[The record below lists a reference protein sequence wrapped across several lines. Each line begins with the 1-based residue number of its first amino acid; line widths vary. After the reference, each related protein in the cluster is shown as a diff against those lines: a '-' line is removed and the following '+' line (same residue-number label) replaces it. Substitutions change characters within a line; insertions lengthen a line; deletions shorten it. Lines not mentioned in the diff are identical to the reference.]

1 LLRNP
6 KLVLLLAVIMSGSVW
21 LYVQRVLIPYQEAD
35 ATAHGRPRGIL
46 SDLYPRWTGTRE
58 LLLHHR
64 DPYSPEVTRE
74 IQIGYYGRIL
84 DPNRPEDPKDEQRFA
99 YPIYVVFLLAPVA
112 ALPFPI
118 VNAVF
123 FWLLGIVAGLSVVLW
138 LRVLRWQ
145 PSRTTL
151 AILLLLTLGSFG
163 VVQGMK
169 LQQLS
174 LLVGGLIAS
183 GMALLVGGQ
192 LFLAGVV
199 LALATIKPQLMV
211 LLTLWLML
219 WVLGNWRER
228 QSLFW
233 GFTLSLILLVVG
245 GEYLLPGWI
254 GRFADGVVAYEHY
267 TGGGSL
273 LDVLT
278 TRTGGTLLTIFLLLG
293 TAAVCWRLR
302 RVPADSPAFNLAT
315 ALVLAVTV
323 VVVPMTAPYNQ
334 ILLLPA
340 VFLVVRSWQALW
352 QKTIL
357 SRAICS
363 VAALIVFWPGLASL
377 VLLLASL
384 VLPATSVQQ
393 AWAVPLWTSLFVPL
407 AILSLLASLLAR
419 ALQAEADNGLE
430 VGLSLR
436 AKKPAAR

>member
-1 LLRNP
+1 
-6 KLVLLLAVIMSGSVW
+6 
-21 LYVQRVLIPYQEAD
+21 
-35 ATAHGRPRGIL
+35 
-46 SDLYPRWTGTRE
+46 
-58 LLLHHR
+58 
-64 DPYSPEVTRE
+64 
-74 IQIGYYGRIL
+74 
-84 DPNRPEDPKDEQRFA
+84 
-99 YPIYVVFLLAPVA
+99 
-112 ALPFPI
+112 
-118 VNAVF
+118 
-123 FWLLGIVAGLSVVLW
+123 
-138 LRVLRWQ
+138 VLRWQ
-145 PSRTTL
+145 PSRTTF

-174 LLVGGLIAS
+174 LLVGGLVAA
-183 GMALLVGGQ
+183 GMFLLAGGQ

-228 QSLFW
+228 QRLFW
-233 GFTLSLILLVVG
+233 GFTVSLILLFVG

-302 RVPADSPAFNLAT
+302 HAAAGSAAFNLAT

-340 VFLVVRSWQALW
+340 IFLVVRSWKALW

-357 SRAICS
+357 SRVLCS

-377 VLLLASL
+377 ALLLASL

-393 AWAVPLWTSLFVPL
+393 AWAVPLWMSLFVPL
-407 AILSLLASLLAR
+407 AILPLLDSLLASTLH
-419 ALQAEADNGLE
+419 AEADNGLE
-430 VGLSLR
+430 AGLSLR
-436 AKKPAAR
+436 VKKPATR

>member
-1 LLRNP
+1 MRNP
-6 KLVLLLAVIMSGSVW
+6 KFAFLLALIMSGSVW
-21 LYVQRVLIPYQEAD
+21 FYVQRVLIPYQEAD
-35 ATAHGRPRGIL
+35 AAAHGRPRGIL
-46 SDLYPRWTGTRE
+46 SDLYPRWLGTRE

-74 IQIGYYGRIL
+74 IQIGYYGRLL

-99 YPIYVVFLLAPVA
+99 YPVYVIFLLAPAA

-118 VNAVF
+118 VQAVF
-123 FWLLGIVAGLSVVLW
+123 FWVLGIVTALSVVLW

-145 PSRTTL
+145 PSGTTL

-163 VVQGMK
+163 VVQGIK

-174 LLVGGLIAS
+174 LLVGGLIAA
-183 GMALLVGGQ
+183 GVALLVRGQ

-199 LALATIKPQLMV
+199 LVLATIKPQLML
-211 LLTLWLML
+211 LLTVWLML

-228 QSLFW
+228 QPLFW
-233 GFTLSLILLVVG
+233 GFTASLVLLVGG
-245 GEYLLPGWI
+245 GEYLLPGWL
-254 GRFADGVVAYEHY
+254 GRFAGGVAAYEHY

-278 TRTGGTLLTIFLLLG
+278 TRTGGTLLTILSLLG

-334 ILLLPA
+334 VLLLPA
-340 VFLVVRSWQALW
+340 VFLVVRSWKDLW
-352 QKTIL
+352 QKTVL
-357 SRAICS
+357 SRAICGL
-363 VAALIVFWPGLASL
+363 AAVIVFWPGLESFG
-377 VLLLASL
+377 LLLASL

-393 AWAVPLWTSLFVPL
+393 AWATPLWTSLFVPL
-407 AILSLLASLLAR
+407 VILPLLASLLTS
-419 ALQAEADNGLE
+419 
-430 VGLSLR
+430 VLR
-436 AKKPAAR
+436 AESSSLAVS